1 MRFTVKKDGSI
12 ADAIVVRG
20 VDPLL
25 DAEALRVV
33 EAMPNWKPGKVKGQA
48 VDCYYTLP
56 VIFKLQ

>member
-25 DAEALRVV
+25 DADALRVV
-33 EAMPNWKPGKVKGQA
+33 EAMQKWKPGKVKGQA